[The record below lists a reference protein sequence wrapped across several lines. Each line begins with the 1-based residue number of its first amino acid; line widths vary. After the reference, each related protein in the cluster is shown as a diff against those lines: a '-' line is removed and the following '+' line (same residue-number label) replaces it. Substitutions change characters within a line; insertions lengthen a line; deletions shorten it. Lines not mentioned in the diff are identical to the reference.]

1 MSTIFYIGFL
11 TYALRV
17 YSEIFRMDGYVFTH
31 TIVE

>member
-1 MSTIFYIGFL
+1 MSTIYIGYL

-17 YSEIFRMDGYVFTH
+17 YSEIFRMDCYVFTH